1 MKTEEHLNHKYA
13 HGPVNL
19 YDIYLE
25 GYQDCK
31 KDNEDNFR
39 REIAMKMLSVTAT
52 MKITKDSATVR
63 IISKEGAAKLA
74 IEYADELIRQLK
86 EDKK

>member
-1 MKTEEHLNHKYA
+1 MKTTEQLNQKYA
-13 HGPVNL
+13 HGPVSL

-52 MKITKDSATVR
+52 MKITKDSAAVR
-63 IISKEGAAKLA
+63 MISKEGAARLA
-74 IEYADELIRQLK
+74 IEYADELIKQLK
-86 EDKK
+86 QE